1 MAEEKKE
8 PSLFSKLFSKAAT
21 DSINL
26 VVGGAGVIAV
36 AAQYWAIGALGI
48 TAYAALVTWDV
59 IDPAKRK
66 KLLEK
71 PKLSLPEASAL
82 TDPAAKAV
90 VKGINKARFDLEQ
103 VMKET
108 PDTVKEHL
116 GTILSASE
124 ELEERAV
131 GLLLRAE
138 DLTKYLSTTNP
149 ESIRQEVQSLTQKAK
164 DTRDATAKAEYTQ
177 ARTMR
182 EEQLSTVSDIEGAK
196 DRVMAQLSRIQATL
210 EGLAP
215 KIVRMRV
222 LDSQAMDALTGEV
235 SSQLDQMNS
244 EVQSFEETLVSLAQ
258 M

>member
-1 MAEEKKE
+1 MAEENKE
-8 PSLFSKLFSKAAT
+8 PNIFSKLLGKAAT
-21 DSINL
+21 DSINM

-48 TAYAALVTWDV
+48 TAYAALVVWDV
-59 IDPAKRK
+59 IDPEKRK

-90 VKGINKARFDLEQ
+90 VKGINKARFDLGQ

-108 PDTVKEHL
+108 PDAVKDHL
-116 GTILSASE
+116 GTILSASA
-124 ELEERAV
+124 ELEERAI
-131 GLLLRAE
+131 GLLHRAE
-138 DLTKYLSTTNP
+138 DLTKYLSTTSP
-149 ESIRQEVQSLTQKAK
+149 DSIRQEVQSLAQKAK
-164 DTRDATAKAEYTQ
+164 DARDATAKAEYTR
-177 ARTMR
+177 AKTTR
-182 EEQLSTVSDIEGAK
+182 EEQLNAVSDIEGAK

-210 EGLAP
+210 EGLPP